1 VPRSQGPVRQ
11 GNGGAYPPARV
22 AGNAYGGHYYG
33 NYNGYRYHGYRYNG
47 YPNHAYYYG
56 PPRVLYGVPPPPHY
70 YGPGGHF
77 SVYFGVG
84 SGYLYGAPYAGR
96 VYGYSGYSAPGVY
109 GSPVYYGD
117 IRLQVQPR
125 DAQVFV
131 DGYYSGIVDDFDG
144 VFQRLTLEVGPHQIE
159 LVAPGLDSRVFEVYV
174 DPARTVT
181 IRADLFR

>member
-1 VPRSQGPVRQ
+1 MMRAITAITTVI
-11 GNGGAYPPARV
+11 ATRV
-22 AGNAYGGHYYG
+22 TGTTGI
-33 NYNGYRYHGYRYNG
+33 RI
-47 YPNHAYYYG
+47 
-56 PPRVLYGVPPPPHY
+56 RVLLRAAAC
-70 YGPGGHF
+70 PGTESLPLGTITDRAAA
-77 SVYFGVG
+77 SASISAWGRAT
-84 SGYLYGAPYAGR
+84 STAQPYAGR

-125 DAQVFV
+125 DAQVYV